1 MRTRPFALLL
11 AVGSFTAGLG
21 CSDPGELGRC
31 DPPLQLTVRTTP
43 VYEFEWGP
51 AGCDVHTLTVEYE
64 GVVQWHLFT
73 IEIRNG
79 LTSPIRYG
87 MTPEGARSSNAE
99 SLLSGRRYTIV
110 LTRITEAGL
119 ERVVVQQDFNTP

>member
-1 MRTRPFALLL
+1 L
-11 AVGSFTAGLG
+11 AAATLVSLVDAILH
-21 CSDPGELGRC
+21 CS
-31 DPPLQLTVRTTP
+31 
-43 VYEFEWGP
+43 
-51 AGCDVHTLTVEYE
+51 
-64 GVVQWHLFT
+64 
-73 IEIRNG
+73 

-87 MTPEGARSSNAE
+87 ATPEGARSSNGE